1 MIRVYSTRDRRFK
14 VLDSVTDVKLSDGI
28 SWIDVEQPT
37 ADEERTLEAQLGLDL
52 PTREEMKDIEPSS
65 RLYEENNANFMT
77 ATLVVNADSDTP
89 DTTNIAFILTET
101 FLITVRYAEPKS
113 FRVFAAHA
121 ERQPNLC
128 ATAQACLT
136 NLLEAIVDRTAE
148 ILEKNGN
155 AIDSVSRQIFFHKR
169 GEVKR
174 NDSDALEAAINNI
187 AMNQHITARIRE
199 SLVSLGRM
207 ISYLGLSTEMANSA
221 DARERLHSMNRDIT
235 SLTDYSSFLTDNM
248 TFQLDAALGLISVQ
262 QNAIIKIFS
271 VAAVIFL
278 PPTLVASIYGMNFHH
293 MPELT
298 LYWGYP
304 CALGL
309 MVLSAV
315 TPYWWFKKKGWL

>member
-14 VLDSVTDVKLSDGI
+14 VLDNQTDVKLSDDI
-28 SWIDVEQPT
+28 TWIDVEQPT
-37 ADEERTLEAQLGLDL
+37 PDEERMLEAQLGLDL

-65 RLYEENNANFMT
+65 RLYEENDANFMT
-77 ATLVVNADSDTP
+77 ATLVINADSDEP
-89 DTTNIAFILTET
+89 DTTNIAFILTDRM
-101 FLITVRYAEPKS
+101 LVTVRYAEPKS
-113 FRVFAAHA
+113 FKVFAAHA

-128 ATAQACLT
+128 MSAQASLA

-155 AIDSVSRQIFFHKR
+155 AIDAVSKQIFFRKK
-169 GEVKR
+169 GEIKR
-174 NDSDALEAAINNI
+174 NDSETLEAAINKI
-187 AMNQHITARIRE
+187 AMNQHVTAQIRE

-207 ISYLGLSTEMANSA
+207 ISYLGLATEMASSPE
-221 DARERLHSMNRDIT
+221 ARERLQSMNRDIT

-304 CALGL
+304 CALVL